1 MSSKNSK
8 KKKRKIRLF
17 IILLTILTAVVLI
30 FFFGSRKESIKHIT
44 RPVETAGTS
53 GRTREAE
60 TRNVTLFFMSENDD
74 LLHPE
79 ERQVLLTS
87 TAANDVARAIVEEII
102 KGSEKGLLNALP
114 EGTKVRQVYITSDG
128 TAYVDFSRHITTG
141 NYFGSSGEMAAVYSV
156 VNSLAF
162 NLKAVKR
169 VVFLVEGNEKETLG
183 GHVDLSKPFQPDFS
197 LVAR

>member
-1 MSSKNSK
+1 MSSKN
-8 KKKRKIRLF
+8 KKKRKIRLL
-17 IILLTILTAVVLI
+17 IILLIILIVVVLV
-30 FFFGSRKESIKHIT
+30 FFFGSRKESIKHLT
-44 RPVETAGTS
+44 RPAETS
-53 GRTREAE
+53 GVPGKTREAE
-60 TRNVTLFFMSENDD
+60 TRTITLFFMSAGDD

-87 TAANDVARAIVEEII
+87 TAPNDVARAIVEEII

-162 NLKAVKR
+162 NLKSVKR
-169 VVFLVEGNEKETLG
+169 VAFLVEGNEKETLG
-183 GHVDLSKPFQPDFS
+183 GHVDLSRPFQPDFS